1 QVLSICFTNQLLT
14 YKIVEKTVVVQPKAL
29 QTAINQLQSF
39 FPPPPIDVHGK
50 VVNEKGEPVASVTVT
65 VKGTRNAT
73 ATDANGEFTITN
85 VDANATLVFTSTNV
99 ETFEIKVSG
108 KTDLA
113 INLKTKVSK
122 LDEVQVIAYGTTTK
136 RLSTGDVSTVKAT
149 DIEKQPVNNPLLAL
163 QGRVPG
169 LF

>member
-1 QVLSICFTNQLLT
+1 TQNVLQG
-14 YKIVEKTVVVQPKAL
+14 
-29 QTAINQLQSF
+29 F
-39 FPPPPIDVHGK
+39 FPPPPIDIHGK
-50 VVNEKGEPVASVTVT
+50 VVNEKGEPVAGVTVI
-65 VKGTRNAT
+65 VKGTKNAT
-73 ATDANGEFTITN
+73 STDINGEFALTN
-85 VDANATLVFTSTNV
+85 VDTNATLIFTSTNV
-99 ETFEIKVSG
+99 ETFEIKVGG